1 VICLPTQRRALY
13 VFAAIFL
20 ATVSVSAQTSIPSS
34 APAIPMREEGHHH
47 LIFQNS
53 YVNVFF
59 VEIPPHET
67 TLPHHHDL
75 PYISVPP
82 GGPDAP
88 PYDNVVTQKRP
99 EVGYSAGNFSHAV
112 TNSSDVTLRNIAV
125 ELLHPQG
132 SFRNG
137 CAAIMRDQLP
147 GVCDAPG
154 VAQDRAN
161 YRAADFESDEIV
173 VESWYFDRAG
183 TAGPFDD
190 PRDML
195 IAGLNGVSV
204 SGASGLDSAN
214 ALRGGILWVPAGSK
228 PVFRT
233 SAQHDG
239 HFIAIIFKDSA
250 RPPR

>member
-1 VICLPTQRRALY
+1 MFTQRRALY
-13 VFAAIFL
+13 VL
-20 ATVSVSAQTSIPSS
+20 AVVFIATLPLFCQVSTPSS
-34 APAIPMREEGHHH
+34 GPAIPMREEGHHH

-88 PYDNVVTQKRP
+88 PYDNVVTQRRP

-125 ELLHPQG
+125 ELVRPQG
-132 SFRNG
+132 TFRNG
-137 CAAIMRDQLP
+137 CVAILHDQPP
-147 GVCDAPG
+147 GVCDAPS
-154 VAQDRAN
+154 VAGDRELQHS
-161 YRAADFESDEIV
+161 ADFESDEIV
-173 VESWYFDRAG
+173 VESWFLDRAS
-183 TAGPFDD
+183 TSAALDD

-195 IAGLNGVSV
+195 IAGLNGVTV
-204 SGASGLDSAN
+204 KGANGLDSAH
-214 ALRGGILWVPAGSK
+214 ALRGGVLWVPAGSK
-228 PVFRT
+228 PAFQT
-233 SAQHDG
+233 SPQHDG
-239 HFIAIIFKDSA
+239 HFVVIIFKDSA
-250 RPPR
+250 PGSR